1 MKHPLPARPSLGEH
15 DGLAYALFLP
25 EGEPSAGVVICHGA
39 GSAKESHFDFARVAR
54 DRGLAALAYDA
65 RGHGRSAGSLGPG
78 LAGDALAMCDLLRQ
92 HAPAVALRGSSLGGF
107 TAIMAAA
114 ASHGSVGA
122 VVALCP
128 APGEL
133 LARALRSERPEV
145 SFRADVERLEPWL
158 DSVSLVEA
166 AASLGPRTALLLMHA
181 RGDEQVPYTVSEE
194 LYEAAAEPKRL
205 LLVPGGHH
213 RSLQHD
219 VEMQNEA
226 LRFVE
231 RALSAGPS
239 GA

>member
-1 MKHPLPARPSLGEH
+1 MKHPLPARPELGTR

-25 EGEPSAGVVICHGA
+25 EDEPSAGIVICHGA
-39 GSAKESHFDFARVAR
+39 GSAKESHFDFARTAR

-65 RGHGRSAGSLGPG
+65 RGHGRSEGALGPG
-78 LAGDALAMCDLLRQ
+78 LVGDALAMCDLMRE

-107 TAIMAAA
+107 AAIMAAA
-114 ASHGSVGA
+114 ASNGGVTA

-133 LARALRSERPEV
+133 LARGLRADTLEG
-145 SFRADVERLEPWL
+145 FRADVERLEPWL
-158 DSVSLVEA
+158 ASISLADA

-181 RGDEQVPYTVSEE
+181 RGDEQVPYTVSED
-194 LYEAAAEPKRL
+194 LYAAAAEPKRL
-205 LLVPGGHH
+205 LVIPGGHH

-219 VEMQNEA
+219 VELQNEA

-231 RALSAGPS
+231 RSVQSA
-239 GA
+239 